1 MASLQH
7 VGLMDMTPIITGK
20 AETAIGIGHNR
31 TPAELIFDEI
41 QDLYDTA
48 KDFCDGIAVNDQDTA
63 DALTKIMEDIH
74 DAGKRAESIR
84 VTEKEPHLAAGRAV
98 DALFKPVL
106 DKVKLGKDACAALLA
121 PWRKRLAD
129 EAALVARKLREE
141 ADAKAAQARAAMQ
154 ATAGNLAEREKAE
167 SLAKEAKQLDKI
179 ARKEDAKPTGLV
191 TRWTARIVD
200 EDVALDW
207 AFTRDKTRFI
217 ETVQAIADAAVRMGL
232 HTIPG
237 FAVEESKVARV

>member
-1 MASLQH
+1 MRN
-7 VGLMDMTPIITGK
+7 MDNTTNPRAT
-20 AETAIGIGHNR
+20 IGHNR

-41 QDLYDTA
+41 ADLYETA

-129 EAALVARKLREE
+129 EAALATKKLREE
-141 ADAKAAQARAAMQ
+141 ADAKAAAARAAMQ
-154 ATAGNLAEREKAE
+154 TTVGNLAEREKAE
-167 SLAKEAKQLDKI
+167 SLAKEAKALDQI
-179 ARKEDAKPTGLV
+179 ARKADNKPTGLV
-191 TRWTARIVD
+191 TRWTAKLVD

-237 FAVEESKVARV
+237 FVVTEEKVARV